1 MIMSQNS
8 FFKRI
13 LLTILVLFIAG
24 CSGISMINKGGSRS
38 DLYREDFLKTIS
50 SVKTEY
56 KQGHNKSALQ
66 ALKEMPEETLLPT
79 ERALRRNLMGVI
91 YFSENNFEQAI
102 FNFDLGLTT
111 SRLDP
116 SLTSQIQLNLASSY
130 FKLGFM
136 DKSYAVLRQ
145 GDPKVLKIAEQKTFY
160 KLKYKLSKEL
170 GKDQEELSALIM
182 FLSDK
187 QTLSDLKSEPL
198 FEKLL
203 ASFFALNKREKISVL
218 ENHVDGQP
226 LSVGYLAYLESE
238 KLYYRGEKEEATEL
252 LEWVEKKFAGNSE
265 VNDLVKGFFFRLE
278 NYAKIDP
285 SSIGIV
291 LPMTGKKKSFG
302 KRAMMGIDH
311 ALRERLSRPLA
322 EGQIPFQVHLKDSQ
336 GSGAVGSYRVKELI
350 DKHHVAVIVGGLF
363 PQEAVKEY
371 QEAKKYGVFFI
382 SLSQVYLPKEEKDHL
397 LLEIPGS
404 VESHLQEIFSS
415 NVIENFGKRAA
426 ILYPSTERGQ
436 AYVNEF
442 WRRSKL
448 GGVELGGVIS
458 YDKKQSDYREPV
470 KNLLGLKFKRER
482 QEELEILTEI
492 HSLEKNKSARRIQTL
507 KPQVDF
513 DWVFVPSLPR
523 ETLQIV
529 PSFSYYDAFRLNIIG
544 GPSWRSKAI
553 FDESYKLGSLFFVGD
568 EVGEA
573 ADNFSQS
580 FIGRFGQKP
589 RIIEMRSNDALG
601 IAISVLESTPFQS
614 RDELDIHIRG
624 KEVLS
629 GVTGE
634 WKMMEGVWIKD
645 MAFLKLYKGKVNN
658 AFVQSEVLK
667 PSDGTNP

>member
-1 MIMSQNS
+1 MSLNY
-8 FFKRI
+8 FVRKVLAVIF
-13 LLTILVLFIAG
+13 LLFVVG
-24 CSGISMINKGGSRS
+24 CSGISMIKSGSRS
-38 DLYREDFLKTIS
+38 DLYREDFLKKITSI
-50 SVKTEY
+50 KTQY
-56 KQGHNKSALQ
+56 KQGHSSSALQ
-66 ALKEMPEETLLPT
+66 VLKQMPEETLLPA

-91 YFSENNFEQAI
+91 HFSESNFEQAI

-130 FKLGFM
+130 YKLGFM
-136 DKSYAVLRQ
+136 DKSYAVLSQ
-145 GDPKVLKIAEQKTFY
+145 GDPKVLKEAEKKTFY

-170 GKDQEELSALIM
+170 GKDQEELSSLIM

-187 QTLSDLKSEPL
+187 KSLSDLKSEPL
-198 FEKLL
+198 FEKLIS
-203 ASFFALNKREKISVL
+203 SFFSLNKREKISVL
-218 ENHVDGQP
+218 ENHVEGQP
-226 LSVGYLAYLESE
+226 LSVGYLAYLEAE
-238 KLYYRGEKEEATEL
+238 KLYYKGEKEEATEL

-265 VNDLVKGFFFRLE
+265 VDSLVKGFFFRLE

-285 SSIGIV
+285 TSIGVV
-291 LPMTGKKKSFG
+291 LPMSGSKQGFG
-302 KRAMMGIDH
+302 KRAMLGIDH
-311 ALRERLSRPLA
+311 ALRNQMARPTV
-322 EGQIPFQVHLKDSQ
+322 EGQSPYQIHLKDSG

-350 DKHHVAVIVGGLF
+350 DKHHVAVIIGGLF
-363 PQEAVKEY
+363 PQEAVREY

-404 VESHLQEIFSS
+404 VESHLKEIFSTD
-415 NVIENFGKRAA
+415 VITNFGKRAA
-426 ILYPSTERGQ
+426 ILYPSTSRGK

-442 WRRSKL
+442 WRRAKL
-448 GGVELGGVIS
+448 GNVELGGVIS
-458 YDKKQSDYREPV
+458 YDKKKSDYREPV

-482 QEELEILTEI
+482 QEELDLITEI
-492 HSLEKNKSARRIQTL
+492 HSLEKKKSSRRIQTL

-513 DWVFVPSLPR
+513 DWIFVPSLPR

-529 PSFSYYDAFRLNIIG
+529 PSFTYFDAFRLNIIG

-568 EVGEA
+568 KVGEA
-573 ADNFSQS
+573 ADQFSQN
-580 FIGRFGQKP
+580 FINRYGQKP

-601 IAISVLESTPFQS
+601 IAISVLQATPFQS

-624 KEVLS
+624 RELLS

-634 WKMMEGVWIKD
+634 WKMNEGVWIKD
-645 MAFLKLYKGKVNN
+645 MAFLKLHRGKVAN
-658 AFVQSEVLK
+658 AFVKAEVSSPSSETS
-667 PSDGTNP
+667 P